1 MYSPRESGS
10 GHFAMGRFFSR
21 VRGGAS
27 TVFELIDALWRGP
40 YWWLVPV
47 LIVLLPAALVFVV
60 LQAVPIAAPFVYT
73 LF

>member
-1 MYSPRESGS
+1 MVRLLN
-10 GHFAMGRFFSR
+10 R

-27 TVFELIDALWRGP
+27 TAAELVGALWRGP
-40 YWWLVPV
+40 HWWLVPV
-47 LIVLLPAALVFVV
+47 LMVLLPAALVFIV

>member
-1 MYSPRESGS
+1 MVKLLT
-10 GHFAMGRFFSR
+10 R

-27 TVFELIDALWRGP
+27 TAAELIGALWRGP

-47 LIVLLPAALVFVV
+47 LMVLLPAAMVFVV

>member
-1 MYSPRESGS
+1 MAKLLS
-10 GHFAMGRFFSR
+10 RF
-21 VRGGAS
+21 RGGVA
-27 TVFELIDALWRGP
+27 TTGELIGALWRGP

-47 LIVLLPAALVFVV
+47 LMVLLPAALVFVV

>member
-1 MYSPRESGS
+1 MVRLIG
-10 GHFAMGRFFSR
+10 R
-21 VRGGAS
+21 VRGGAA
-27 TVFELIDALWRGP
+27 TAIELIGTLWRGP

-47 LIVLLPAALVFVV
+47 LMVLLPAALVFVV

>member
-1 MYSPRESGS
+1 
-10 GHFAMGRFFSR
+10 

-27 TVFELIDALWRGP
+27 TAFELIDALWHGP